1 MHFALIGHGAIAR
14 FVLQNLGPDS
24 AARAAAVVVRP
35 HRIAETTAQA
45 AGRFEVVASIA
56 ELPEPA
62 PALVVECAGHE
73 GLGEHGLAALE
84 RGIDLLVVSVGAL
97 ADRALY
103 DKLRGAAEASGAT
116 MTIVPGAVGAID
128 ALAAAR
134 QGGLTSVR
142 YTGRKPPGA
151 WKGSPGESVADLD
164 NLSRPAELFA
174 GPAGE
179 AARLY
184 PKNANVAATVALAG
198 LGFEKTQVRL
208 VADPGVQGNH
218 HRIDAEGAFGSFTI
232 EMIGKPLP
240 GNPRTS
246 SLTAF
251 SVLRAIRN
259 RAGAIEI

>member
-1 MHFALIGHGAIAR
+1 MRFALIGHGAIAR
-14 FVLQNLGPDS
+14 AVLPNLAPDS
-24 AARAAAVVVRP
+24 AAVVVRP
-35 HRIAETTAQA
+35 RRIAETTAQA

-62 PALVVECAGHE
+62 PALVIECAGHE
-73 GLGEHGLAALE
+73 GLNEHGLAALR
-84 RGIDLLVVSVGAL
+84 RGLDLLVVSVGAL

-103 DKLRGAAEASGAT
+103 DRLRGAAEAGGAT

-128 ALAAAR
+128 ALAAAT
-134 QGGLTSVR
+134 QGGLTYVR

-151 WKGSPGESVADLD
+151 WKGSPGEHLVDLD

-184 PKNANVAATVALAG
+184 PRNANVAATVALAG

-208 VADPGVQGNH
+208 VADPGAQGNH

-232 EMIGKPLP
+232 EIAGKPLP
-240 GNPRTS
+240 DNPRTS

-259 RAGAIEI
+259 RAGAIAV

>member
-1 MHFALIGHGAIAR
+1 MRFALIGHGAIAR
-14 FVLQNLGPDS
+14 YVLQSLAPDN

-35 HRIAETTAQA
+35 HRIAETTAEIG
-45 AGRFEVVASIA
+45 GRFEVVASIID
-56 ELPEPA
+56 LPEPP

-84 RGIDLLVVSVGAL
+84 RGLDLLVVSVGAL

-116 MTIVPGAVGAID
+116 MTILPGAVGAID
-128 ALAAAR
+128 ALAAAK

-142 YTGRKPPGA
+142 YTGRKTPGA
-151 WKGSPGESVADLD
+151 WKGSPGESLVDLD
-164 NLSRPAELFA
+164 NLSQPTELFS
-174 GPAGE
+174 GTAGE

-198 LGFEKTQVRL
+198 VGFENTQVRL
-208 VADPGVQGNH
+208 VADPGAQGNH
-218 HRIDAEGAFGSFTI
+218 HRIEAEGAFGSFTI
-232 EMIGKPLP
+232 EINGKPLP
-240 GNPRTS
+240 DNPRTS

-259 RAGAIEI
+259 RAGTFEV